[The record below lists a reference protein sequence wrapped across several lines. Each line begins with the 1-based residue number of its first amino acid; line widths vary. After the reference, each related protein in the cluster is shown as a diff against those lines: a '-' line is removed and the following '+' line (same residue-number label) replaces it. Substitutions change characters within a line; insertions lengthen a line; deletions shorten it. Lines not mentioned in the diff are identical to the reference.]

1 MSKARYWNDPKIA
14 HERDREL
21 ERALPTKRKL
31 RKAREE
37 SNGASAEQKTPE
49 MRQAAQQKSPVH

>member
-1 MSKARYWNDPKIA
+1 MGKATYWNDPKIA

-31 RKAREE
+31 RKTREE
-37 SNGASAEQKTPE
+37 PNGADVEQKTPE
-49 MRQAAQQKSPVH
+49 MRQAAQQKSSVH